1 MFESLINYL
10 IQTYGYLGLFI
21 LMIFQTIFVI
31 IPSEAVVTLSGALG
45 LDITKIIIVGTL
57 GLIAGAVIAFYISR
71 YFGRKIVIKIIGKEW
86 VAEVDEW
93 ISEYGFKAIM
103 VARLVPLVP
112 FDLISYVA
120 GLTSIDFKKYMIA
133 TVIGMIPRVIFLVFI
148 GNTAKTV
155 LSLIG
160 IGIDLII
167 VVGLSGIIL
176 IIYLDRKGYLRFLR
190 NKILKKVVKTKTK

>member
-1 MFESLINYL
+1 MYMFENLISYL

-21 LMIFQTIFVI
+21 LMIFQTIFVV

-45 LDITKIIIVGTL
+45 LDITKIIIVGVL
-57 GLIAGAVIAFYISR
+57 GLLAGAIIAFYISR

-86 VAEVDEW
+86 VNEVDEW
-93 ISEYGFKAIM
+93 INEHGFKAVTI
-103 VARLVPLVP
+103 ARLIPLVP

-120 GLTSIDFKKYMIA
+120 GLTSIDFKKYLIA
-133 TVIGMIPRVIFLVFI
+133 TIIGMVPRVVFLVFV

-155 LSLIG
+155 LSIIG

-167 VVGLSGIIL
+167 IMGLVGIIL

-190 NKILKKVVKTKTK
+190 NRVLKKIVKTK